1 MHLSRHSGSRYGSR
15 TLGFVEAHNSL
26 LPMGVD
32 TRPGRRTLI
41 DRANLAV
48 ELPSPFA
55 MVGSSPTR
63 ILVIEDNPTDRE
75 ICKRYLHRSLDGR
88 FEFAESESLAAGI
101 ALSKRY
107 RPDCILLDV
116 HLPDGNGVGALA
128 ELRSFPVVVLTAF
141 GDEELAVKAMKAG
154 AMDYLPKGK
163 LGDEVLPRTV
173 QNAIAQ
179 FEILQRYEAML
190 QAIPHMVWTA
200 NADGVMTYTNQR
212 WLEYTGLGLEEAAN
226 LGWDQLLDPDDR
238 VRTWRTW
245 EEACESG
252 SVFEIEHRL
261 RRASDR
267 SYRWHLVRAV
277 PVRARSGEVT
287 HWFGTCTDVE
297 DQKQK
302 ESLLLAREKLEGI
315 GVLAGGIAHDF
326 NNLLTVVLGQ
336 ATLAMG
342 SLEPSH
348 PARPSLQG
356 ILQAGERAAHLT
368 QKMLVYAGKALF
380 RAETTSLDK
389 LVFDALM
396 SMRASIPPY
405 ISLRY
410 RSGRDL
416 PPVRTDVAQLR
427 QVVGDLVKNAV
438 EAIDGNASGT
448 IWVRTASVEIGNG
461 HVARDRL
468 TPAGIAAGRYLA
480 LEVRDTGCGIDVET
494 QKRIFDPF
502 FTTKFAGRG
511 LGLAAVQGF
520 ARSHGGAV
528 EVRSVAGK
536 GTRFRVLLPA
546 ATPKDK

>member
-1 MHLSRHSGSRYGSR
+1 
-15 TLGFVEAHNSL
+15 
-26 LPMGVD
+26 
-32 TRPGRRTLI
+32 
-41 DRANLAV
+41 
-48 ELPSPFA
+48 

-63 ILVIEDNPTDRE
+63 ILVIEDNATDRE
-75 ICKRYLHRSLDGR
+75 ICKRYLHRSRDGT

-128 ELRSFPVVVLTAF
+128 ELGSFPVVVLTAF

-173 QNAIAQ
+173 QNAISQ
-179 FEILQRYEAML
+179 FEMHQRYEAML

-200 NADGVMTYTNQR
+200 DAAGAIRYANCR
-212 WLEYTGLGLEEAAN
+212 WLEYTGLDLKQGAN
-226 LGWDQLLDPDDR
+226 LGWDPLLHPDDR
-238 VRTWRTW
+238 VRTWRAW
-245 EEACESG
+245 EEAGRSG
-252 SVFEIEHRL
+252 SIFEIEHRL

-267 SYRWHLVRAV
+267 SHRWHLVRAV

-287 HWFGTCTDVE
+287 HWFGTCTDIE

-302 ESLLLAREKLEGI
+302 ENLLLAREKLEGI

-326 NNLLTVVLGQ
+326 NNLLTVILGQ
-336 ATLAMG
+336 ATLAMA
-342 SLEPSH
+342 SLDPSH

-396 SMRASIPPY
+396 SMRASIPPH
-405 ISLRY
+405 ISVRY
-410 RSGRDL
+410 RGGRDL

-438 EAIDGNASGT
+438 EAIDGHASGT
-448 IWVRTASVEIGNG
+448 IWVRTASVDIGNG
-461 HVARDRL
+461 NVPRDRL
-468 TPAGIAAGRYLA
+468 MPPGIAAGTYVA
-480 LEVRDTGCGIDVET
+480 LEVRDTGCGIDAET

-528 EVRSVAGK
+528 DVRSAAGK

-546 ATPKDK
+546 ATPKEK